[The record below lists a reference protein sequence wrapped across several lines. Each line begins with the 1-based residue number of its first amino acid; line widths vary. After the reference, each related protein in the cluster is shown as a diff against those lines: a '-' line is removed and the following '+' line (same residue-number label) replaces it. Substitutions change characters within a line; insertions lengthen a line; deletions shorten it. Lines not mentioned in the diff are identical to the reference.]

1 MAASIPADWPDR
13 RRIAIAAWEWG
24 RKNMARPVPDPR
36 LRPQLPERY
45 EQQGSIDDYA

>member
-1 MAASIPADWPDR
+1 MAASIPADWHDR

-36 LRPQLPERY
+36 LRPQLPDHY
-45 EQQGSIDDYA
+45 EQQGSIDEHA